1 MRMAGASLEAIGNR
15 LGITPQGAGDLVT
28 RTLAQAQNRDIAQLR
43 ELENQRLDAAQ
54 EAIWSKVLAGD
65 LKAVDSFLRLS
76 ARRSKINGMD
86 APMTVELSLHV
97 RDEMEAAL
105 AALEATVLGGTLAGE
120 VDLPAIEA
128 RDEQAGVT
136 ELEQPEVE
144 REELQSD
151 SLRVVIPAP
160 TD

>member
-1 MRMAGASLEAIGNR
+1 MFA
-15 LGITPQGAGDLVT
+15 
-28 RTLAQAQNRDIAQLR
+28 
-43 ELENQRLDAAQ
+43 
-54 EAIWSKVLAGD
+54 
-65 LKAVDSFLRLS
+65 
-76 ARRSKINGMD
+76 
-86 APMTVELSLHV
+86 
-97 RDEMEAAL
+97 
-105 AALEATVLGGTLAGE
+105 GGTLAGE